1 MGWYAVWGASVGA
14 AQAGANQPN
23 RDSGSFASRRAA
35 DARSNRVRLRNT
47 QQARGCHCR
56 GRLKFWISTLRNFHR
71 PQGSSTPYFK
81 VQIPRA
87 PTTSFHPSSSPFH
100 LNSIT
105 IHPQT
110 SRTTANMGKSKDV
123 KTGSK
128 ASKAEVN
135 TLLHVKSGKI
145 TKPYKQAKPATKVAT
160 KEVAPSKKEKKSKK
174 APTPSES
181 SESESESEES
191 SSSSS
196 ESEEE
201 AKPVKAAAKKEVTT
215 SSESSD
221 SSSSSD
227 EDAAS
232 SGSDSDNNK
241 SDSSSESG
249 SDSSDSSESEEE
261 TVPAKAVKAAKAVV
275 NGAAKVVAKATV
287 RSHCD
292 KISKNQMLTFSQE
305 SGSDSDSDSDS
316 SESEAEAEKVEK
328 KSESGSD
335 SSDSDSSDEEE
346 STEESSE
353 DAAPSKKRK
362 ADDDEE
368 EVSAKKTKSEAVE
381 DTGSKNLFVGNLS
394 WNIDD
399 EWLYR
404 EFEEFGE
411 ITGARVISDR
421 DSGRSKGFGYV
432 EFANSADAAKALA
445 AKKGALID
453 GREANVDFSTPRD
466 NAAPKDRANARAATY
481 GDQKN
486 PESDTLF
493 VGNISFEAN
502 EDIIGEAFGAHG
514 TVVNVRLPTDM

>member
-1 MGWYAVWGASVGA
+1 
-14 AQAGANQPN
+14 
-23 RDSGSFASRRAA
+23 
-35 DARSNRVRLRNT
+35 
-47 QQARGCHCR
+47 
-56 GRLKFWISTLRNFHR
+56 
-71 PQGSSTPYFK
+71 
-81 VQIPRA
+81 
-87 PTTSFHPSSSPFH
+87 
-100 LNSIT
+100 
-105 IHPQT
+105 
-110 SRTTANMGKSKDV
+110 MGKSKDV

-135 TLLHVKSGKI
+135 TLLHRVKSGKI
-145 TKPYKQAKPATKVAT
+145 TKPYNQAKPATKVAT

-221 SSSSSD
+221 SSSSDD

-232 SGSDSDNNK
+232 PVSDSDNDK
-241 SDSSSESG
+241 SDSSESG

-287 RSHCD
+287 RLHCD
-292 KISKNQMLTFSQE
+292 KTSKNQMLTFLQE
-305 SGSDSDSDSDS
+305 SGSDSNSDSDS
-316 SESEAEAEKVEK
+316 SESEAEEKAEKK
-328 KSESGSD
+328 SGSD

-381 DTGSKNLFVGNLS
+381 DAGSKNLFVGNLS